1 MKVTGEENDFVNTS
15 EGLNVHFPLQI
26 FVLFPL
32 YFVTLSY
39 VIYLCYNAK
48 IDGLLTMAGQTGKK
62 EKLESKRT

>member
-1 MKVTGEENDFVNTS
+1 MKVTGEENEFVNTG

-48 IDGLLTMAGQTGKK
+48 IDGLLTMARQTG
-62 EKLESKRT
+62 